1 MLLLSTANLL
11 ICSKPYNRRTLS
23 TAPFSNIHS
32 SFDLDPYFITGFADG
47 ESCFSFQFFKNNRL
61 TVGWEVRPSFS
72 VHLHKKDLTLLKQ
85 IQSFFAGVGSI
96 SVSKKETALYS
107 VKSLKDL
114 TNIIIPHFL
123 QYPLITQK
131 QADFLLF
138 KSVIEIM
145 NKKEHLTIEGLN
157 KIVSIK
163 ASINNGLS
171 EILTKSFPNIA
182 PVERPFVKSP
192 GNFDPN

>member
-1 MLLLSTANLL
+1 M
-11 ICSKPYNRRTLS
+11 
-23 TAPFSNIHS
+23 
-32 SFDLDPYFITGFADG
+32 
-47 ESCFSFQFFKNNRL
+47 
-61 TVGWEVRPSFS
+61 
-72 VHLHKKDLTLLKQ
+72 
-85 IQSFFAGVGSI
+85 
-96 SVSKKETALYS
+96 SKKETALYS